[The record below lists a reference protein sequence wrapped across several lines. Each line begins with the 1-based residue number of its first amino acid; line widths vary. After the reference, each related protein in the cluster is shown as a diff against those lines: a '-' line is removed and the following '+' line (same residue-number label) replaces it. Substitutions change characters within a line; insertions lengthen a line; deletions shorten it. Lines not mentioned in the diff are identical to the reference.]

1 MADVLFTSQALDAT
15 AWLLPMFAVTA
26 TAKHRVAKAKGNVC
40 ETPLPLTTPHC
51 TERLIT
57 NYFKP
62 TLIITPK
69 PLKNRPQAKSVSV
82 ERKKYER

>member
-40 ETPLPLTTPHC
+40 EMPLLLTTPHC
-51 TERLIT
+51 YAPIASHNLSPP
-57 NYFKP
+57 Y
-62 TLIITPK
+62 L
-69 PLKNRPQAKSVSV
+69 LQ
-82 ERKKYER
+82 

>member
-15 AWLLPMFAVTA
+15 ARLLPMFAVTA

-51 TERLIT
+51 LPA
-57 NYFKP
+57 YSYPKSG
-62 TLIITPK
+62 IICAP
-69 PLKNRPQAKSVSV
+69 S
-82 ERKKYER
+82 